1 MTLSSPGFLLCHARP
16 TPLPNFSPPS
26 PCSPPLFFLSP
37 SPSESCQNTGLPSP
51 YQSLMEK
58 RKETQAHALRLGL
71 NSTAR
76 QRNVLTLLPV
86 LKSNI
91 HNAAAAESCHPPTV
105 TRRACFTASRCR
117 LQRSCLRVT
126 EGKLMETP
134 EVPLSPS
141 LSLCGA
147 ESAATIAPDS
157 FEVRKRNGAESVE
170 EPRRSLS
177 ICISKTSGM
186 LKMSQCERNVVLM
199 FSSLVQVA
207 RPASRPSG

>member
-1 MTLSSPGFLLCHARP
+1 
-16 TPLPNFSPPS
+16 
-26 PCSPPLFFLSP
+26 
-37 SPSESCQNTGLPSP
+37 
-51 YQSLMEK
+51 
-58 RKETQAHALRLGL
+58 
-71 NSTAR
+71 
-76 QRNVLTLLPV
+76 
-86 LKSNI
+86 
-91 HNAAAAESCHPPTV
+91 
-105 TRRACFTASRCR
+105 
-117 LQRSCLRVT
+117 
-126 EGKLMETP
+126 METP

-177 ICISKTSGM
+177 IWISKTSGM

-207 RPASRPSG
+207 RPASRPSGCYEVLPDCKQVDYCEFWKRHPL